1 MSSSSLVLALDNSL
15 DFLNLALA
23 IDGCLLEERRIKVEG
38 HSSEVLPT
46 RVAQLLGEH
55 KREARDLTAIIITL
69 GPGSFTGVRV
79 ALAFCKGLSVGLGIP
94 LVGVATP
101 DVLAAPLAF
110 IDDHYLC
117 PLIDAKKGEV
127 FFGLYRV
134 SAGIL
139 TRVGDIR
146 SSRPEDLLS
155 QIELPCLCFGTGMAM
170 CRRALDGTPG
180 LLIVE
185 TGFEQVPAEAL
196 LRAGLARFE
205 EGALGETK
213 PIYGRRS
220 EAEIRF
226 RVEVP

>member
-1 MSSSSLVLALDNSL
+1 MSNSGLVLALDNSL

-23 IDGCLLEERRIKVEG
+23 LDGCLLEERRMKVES

-46 RVAQLLGEH
+46 RVAQLLGERKH
-55 KREARDLTAIIITL
+55 DARDLTAVIVTL

-79 ALAFCKGLSVGLGIP
+79 ALAFCKGLSLGLGIP
-94 LVGVATP
+94 LLGVATP
-101 DVLAAPLAF
+101 DALAAPLAF
-110 IDDHYLC
+110 MDDHYLC

-134 SAGIL
+134 SAGTL

-146 SSRPEDLLS
+146 SLRPEDLLP

-170 CRRALDGTPG
+170 CRKVLDGTPG
-180 LLIVE
+180 LRIAE
-185 TGFEQVPAEAL
+185 TGFQQVSAEAL
-196 LRAGLARFE
+196 LRAGIARLE
-205 EGALGETK
+205 KGALGETK

-226 RVEVP
+226 KMEVS

>member
-15 DFLNLALA
+15 DYLNLALA
-23 IDGCLLEERRIKVEG
+23 FDGCLLEERRMKVES
-38 HSSEVLPT
+38 HSSDVLPT
-46 RVAQLLGEH
+46 RVAQLLGER
-55 KREARDLTAIIITL
+55 KYDARDLTAIIITL

-94 LVGVATP
+94 LLGVATP
-101 DVLAAPLAF
+101 DVLAAPFAF
-110 IDDHYLC
+110 MDDHYLC

-134 SAGIL
+134 SAGTL

-146 SSRPEDLLS
+146 SSRPEDLLP
-155 QIELPCLCFGTGMAM
+155 QIELPCLCFGTGIAV
-170 CRRALDGTPG
+170 CREALEGTPG
-180 LLIVE
+180 LRIAE
-185 TGFEQVPAEAL
+185 TGFQQVSGEAL
-196 LRAGLARFE
+196 LRAGLARFQK
-205 EGALGETK
+205 GALGEAK

-226 RVEVP
+226 KVEVP